1 MNINKNEV
9 IITGKWLFQNNQIVG
24 DENCIRIEYLIENYL
39 IFIRNDYSGWE
50 TLYKDPIDGRYWEL
64 TYPHSELQGGGP
76 QQLKWLDSEI
86 TIEKYNLS
94 KNES

>member
-39 IFIRNDYSGWE
+39 IELGLNDGGWE
-50 TLYKDPIDGRYWEL
+50 ILYQDPKDFRYWEL
-64 TYPHSELQGGGP
+64 TYPHGELQGGGP
-76 QQLKWLDSEI
+76 A
-86 TIEKYNLS
+86 TT
-94 KNES
+94 